1 MDDNTNTEESPSL
14 EFETDVLYTGGMRFV
29 KDNVTGPM
37 AFYGLPSFKKPF
49 EMWKQI
55 KALGGFG
62 MGMETR
68 DLVLKDARVRSLN
81 YAKTGFCLQPIE
93 LEPAVTDDWSKSA
106 QMETPENSLYKEAL
120 IKILETLHPT
130 VKKIEFFAF
139 LIRGG
144 ENSQNAPSS
153 NAPHLDMFQDRTMA
167 NDFVKEH
174 TPASEESKEDKVEDI
189 DEDQDNIVVGMWLP
203 LQTENPVYDH
213 PLCFVDASTFSK
225 DDEIP
230 NKTVFSHVEADGT
243 KTDIINLSSLPKFN
257 STQDWYYY
265 HQQTHQEVVIFR
277 HYTKSTYL
285 ANIHASVDLPLPK
298 GAATR
303 KSVECRAQLFF

>member
-1 MDDNTNTEESPSL
+1 MIL
-14 EFETDVLYTGGMRFV
+14 IGM
-29 KDNVTGPM
+29 
-37 AFYGLPSFKKPF
+37 PSFKKPF

-55 KALGGFG
+55 KAIAGQG
-62 MGMETR
+62 MGLGPR
-68 DLVLKDARVRSLN
+68 DVVLKDARVRSLD

-93 LEPAVTDDWSKSA
+93 LEPAVTDDWTKSA
-106 QMETPENSLYKEAL
+106 KEDTPENSLYKEAL
-120 IKILETLHPT
+120 IEILKKLHPT
-130 VKKIEFFAF
+130 VKKIDFYAF

-167 NDFVKEH
+167 DDFVKKH
-174 TPASEESKEDKVEDI
+174 TPPSEESKEEKVEDV
-189 DEDQDNIVVGMWLP
+189 DADPDYIVVGMWLP

-225 DDEIP
+225 EDEIG
-230 NKTVFSHVEADGT
+230 NQTVFSHVESDGT
-243 KTDIINLSSLPKFN
+243 ETNIVNLSSLPKFN

-265 HQQTHQEVVIFR
+265 HEQTHKEVVIFR

-285 ANIHASVDLPLPK
+285 ANVHASVDLPLPE